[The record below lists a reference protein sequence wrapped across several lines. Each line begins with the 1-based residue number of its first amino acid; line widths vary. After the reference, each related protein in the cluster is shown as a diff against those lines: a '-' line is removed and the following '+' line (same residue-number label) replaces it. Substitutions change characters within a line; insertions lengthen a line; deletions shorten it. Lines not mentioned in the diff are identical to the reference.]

1 MLRNRWCGI
10 VGRMVDVPY
19 PSRSRAVHDP
29 KILRAVAHPVR
40 NRILT
45 ELTASG
51 PMRAA
56 DIARELDIPANQ
68 ASFHLR
74 QLAKYG
80 LVEEDPDAAR
90 DKRDRVWRP
99 TSEHGLMVRLD
110 ELEQQPG
117 GRAAS
122 TVFRQNAASWGR
134 AVVDAAYSDQ
144 GRGPGTFRTVN
155 EVAVRLTKDEAQE
168 VAQELD
174 DVLSRWTARTR
185 GRDDGRETYL
195 WFSML
200 QPHPGIAPASEA

>member
-1 MLRNRWCGI
+1 M
-10 VGRMVDVPY
+10 PY
-19 PSRSRAVHDP
+19 THQGQQVHDP
-29 KILRAVAHPVR
+29 KILRAIAHPVR

-45 ELTASG
+45 ELGASG

-110 ELEQQPG
+110 DIEKAPG
-117 GRAAS
+117 GKAAS
-122 TVFRQNAASWGR
+122 EVFRHNAASWGHAVIEAAYNGTR
-134 AVVDAAYSDQ
+134 PPDTLRTISEVALKLTQEEAGELAKELDAVVA
-144 GRGPGTFRTVN
+144 GW
-155 EVAVRLTKDEAQE
+155 
-168 VAQELD
+168 LD
-174 DVLSRWTARTR
+174 RTR
-185 GRDDGRETYL
+185 GRDPERTTYL
-195 WFSML
+195 HFAVL
-200 QPHPGIAPASEA
+200 QPYPESLHRDED

>member
-1 MLRNRWCGI
+1 
-10 VGRMVDVPY
+10 VPY

-56 DIARELDIPANQ
+56 DIARELGIPANQ

-90 DKRDRVWRP
+90 DRRDRVWRP
-99 TSEHGLMVRLD
+99 TSDDGVSINLTEI
-110 ELEQQPG
+110 EKEPG
-117 GRAAS
+117 GKAAT
-122 TVFRQNAASWGR
+122 TVFRHQAASWGH
-134 AVVDAAYSDQ
+134 AVVDAAY
-144 GRGPGTFRTVN
+144 GGGGTPETLRTVN
-155 EVAVRLTKDEAQE
+155 ENALRLTREEAEQL
-168 VAQELD
+168 AGELD
-174 DVLSRWTARTR
+174 ALVMTWVERTR
-185 GRDDGRETYL
+185 GRDPERRTYL
-195 WFSML
+195 LFQVL
-200 QPHPGIAPASEA
+200 QPYPEVGTPAEEA

>member
-1 MLRNRWCGI
+1 M
-10 VGRMVDVPY
+10 PY
-19 PSRSRAVHDP
+19 TTQGQPVHDP
-29 KILRAVAHPVR
+29 KVLRAISHPVR

-80 LVEEDPDAAR
+80 LIEEDPEAAR

-110 ELEQQPG
+110 EIEKAPG
-117 GRAAS
+117 GEAAS
-122 TVFRQNAASWGR
+122 QVFRQNAASWGH
-134 AVVDAAYSDQ
+134 AVVEAAYN
-144 GRGPGTFRTVN
+144 GPRPPDTLRTIN
-155 EVAVRLTKDEAQE
+155 ENALKLTQEEAIQLAEDLDEVIA
-168 VAQELD
+168 
-174 DVLSRWTARTR
+174 RWLERTR
-185 GRDDGRETYL
+185 GRDPERTTYL
-195 WFSML
+195 HFAVL
-200 QPHPGIAPASEA
+200 QPYPESLHRDQT

>member
-1 MLRNRWCGI
+1 M
-10 VGRMVDVPY
+10 PY
-19 PSRSRAVHDP
+19 HSQGQPVHDP
-29 KILRAVAHPVR
+29 KILRAISHPVR

-51 PMRAA
+51 SMRAA
-56 DIARELDIPANQ
+56 DLARELDIPANQ

-110 ELEQQPG
+110 DLEKQPG

-122 TVFRQNAASWGR
+122 AVFRQNAASWGH
-134 AVVDAAYSDQ
+134 AVVDSAYT
-144 GRGPGTFRTVN
+144 GPRDPDTLRTVN
-155 EVAVRLTKDEAQE
+155 ESAIRLTQEEACQLAE
-168 VAQELD
+168 ELD
-174 DVLSRWTARTR
+174 EVIASWTRRTR
-185 GRDDGRETYL
+185 GRDPERRTYL
-195 WFSML
+195 WFSVL
-200 QPHPGIAPASEA
+200 QPYPGPPAGEDD

>member
-1 MLRNRWCGI
+1 M
-10 VGRMVDVPY
+10 PY
-19 PSRSRAVHDP
+19 PSRSQAVHDP
-29 KILRAVAHPVR
+29 KMLRAIAHPVR

-45 ELTASG
+45 ELNATG

-56 DIARELDIPANQ
+56 DLARELDLPANQ
-68 ASFHLR
+68 MSFHLR

-110 ELEQQPG
+110 ELEKQPG
-117 GRAAS
+117 GKAAS

-134 AVVDAAYSDQ
+134 AVVDAAYGDE
-144 GRGPGTFRTVN
+144 GRSPETFRTVN
-155 EVAVRLTKDEAQE
+155 EVAVRLTKPEAE
-168 VAQELD
+168 ELAQELD
-174 DVLSRWTARTR
+174 DVMARWSERTR
-185 GRDDGRETYL
+185 GRDDARQTYL

-200 QPHPGIAPASEA
+200 QPHPGIAKDDD